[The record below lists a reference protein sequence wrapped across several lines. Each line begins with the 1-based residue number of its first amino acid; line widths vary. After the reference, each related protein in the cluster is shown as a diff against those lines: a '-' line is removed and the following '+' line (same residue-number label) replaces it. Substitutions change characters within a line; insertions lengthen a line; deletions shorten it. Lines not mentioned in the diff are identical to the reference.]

1 MNMRNVICVDTKT
14 TKVST
19 RVTLRFI
26 FYSVGSC
33 VMNVQSLLGTSF
45 SRTYL
50 SFYDSYG
57 KFNPILLKDSQPNRT
72 ISGRNLAVGFYK

>member
-33 VMNVQSLLGTSF
+33 VMNVQSLLERV
-45 SRTYL
+45 SREH
-50 SFYDSYG
+50 
-57 KFNPILLKDSQPNRT
+57 I
-72 ISGRNLAVGFYK
+72 